1 MDTTIFEAPQ
11 SAETPKATYAATAD
25 CARISSLKNYQTEKG
40 EFAGILRATMACP
53 ETEKVMDG
61 RYGYSFF
68 SDFGDGL
75 GINYGE
81 DGTMIDVF
89 GRTAQ
94 RMGPDDW
101 SELIL
106 AVREVGARFTKLTLT
121 LVDVSHVFQTEEMAG
136 KIQNREFVTRL
147 RNLSMVRPSVRRLVL
162 RDLRHEPDP
171 AARRQRQGGR
181 THHLLDQLLRRASQR
196 KGG

>member
-1 MDTTIFEAPQ
+1 MDTTIFEAPK

-40 EFAGILRATMACP
+40 QFAGILRATMACP

-101 SELIL
+101 SGLIL
-106 AVREVGARFTKLTLT
+106 
-121 LVDVSHVFQTEEMAG
+121 
-136 KIQNREFVTRL
+136 
-147 RNLSMVRPSVRRLVL
+147 SVRDMMMPSLCF
-162 RDLRHEPDP
+162 
-171 AARRQRQGGR
+171 
-181 THHLLDQLLRRASQR
+181 
-196 KGG
+196 